1 MRSIITEGVNQGQ
14 RDENI
19 IRQAIRGRDPSAII
33 DQIRRDEQGLDG
45 LLKRRVISQGYLDV
59 NFLFDTKGEDRTQGS
74 KWLLE
79 VVNQSTD
86 LPLCLDTDFPDLL
99 GTVLEHFYLLKSGIE
114 FDDETSVW
122 DVGQIPTLKDHELP
136 VLNSIRLD
144 INTKTLYHWV
154 RMYKKEHNIPNANA
168 TSSTSNE
175 SAEEELKRLRREN
188 KILKQ
193 ERDILK
199 KATAYFAKET
209 L

>member
-1 MRSIITEGVNQGQ
+1 MRTSKYSQEF
-14 RDENI
+14 RDSTVQLILNNKE
-19 IRQAIRGRDPSAII
+19 S
-33 DQIRRDEQGLDG
+33 
-45 LLKRRVISQGYLDV
+45 
-59 NFLFDTKGEDRTQGS
+59 
-74 KWLLE
+74 
-79 VVNQSTD
+79 VVKVSND
-86 LPLCLDTDFPDLL
+86 
-99 GTVLEHFYLLKSGIE
+99 
-114 FDDETSVW
+114 
-122 DVGQIPTLKDHELP
+122 
-136 VLNSIRLD
+136 LD

-154 RMYKKEHNIPNANA
+154 RMYKKEHNIPNVNT